1 MGSSRVRRVLLPT
14 LIAALGLVWVGQAS
28 ALEHIGQYGIGYPAA
43 GNGGVIIPAGIAIA
57 PDGTVAVSDLS
68 TSRVDVFAQ
77 SGQFLR
83 AFGKDVSLGGGT
95 GAEICTTDCK
105 TGASGSGAGELMAP
119 WGAAAA
125 AGEIYVAEIGDNR
138 VSVFDFQGHFLRAFG
153 ADVGGPGIN
162 LCTLACGPGTA
173 GEKAGQMA
181 GPAGLALDSSGDLLI
196 AEVGLNRIDV
206 FNPKTGAFIRAFGKN
221 VGGAGINTC
230 TSTCFVG
237 VADGTPG
244 SLPTPYG
251 VAAGPNGEVFVSE
264 TGGAATRVSV
274 FGLDGTYRR
283 SFGTVGSAAGQLKE
297 IFAVGVDPAGTAY
310 VPENGN
316 KRLSSFDS
324 AGAFLNARGFDV
336 IPGAPSGA
344 EVCTVATTCQA
355 GGVEF
360 SIGSFVETRAIGVDC
375 RGAVYVGVVGRV
387 EKLGDPGA
395 RKPPC
400 ESNAFTFG
408 KAKKNKKKG
417 TLTLDVNVPGPG
429 TLVASLGTKLS
440 AKVPQPTAAG
450 TIQITIKAAGKGV
463 KALKKSG
470 KLKGKL
476 KLTFTPPN
484 EDPSTQSKPVQLA
497 KTVKKHKKAGKHKGG
512 THHR

>member
-28 ALEHIGQYGIGYPAA
+28 ALERLGQYGTGYPGA
-43 GNGGVIIPAGIAIA
+43 GNGGVIVPAGIGIS
-57 PDGTVAVSDLS
+57 PGGTVVVSDLS
-68 TSRVDVFAQ
+68 ASRVNVFSQ
-77 SGQFLR
+77 PGKFLL

-105 TGASGSGAGELMAP
+105 SGANGTAAGELATP
-119 WGAAAA
+119 WGVATSAS
-125 AGEIYVAEIGDNR
+125 EIYVAEIGGNR

-153 ADVGGPGIN
+153 ADVGGAGVN
-162 LCTLACGPGTA
+162 VCTTVCGPGTA

-196 AEVGLNRIDV
+196 AEVGLNRVDV

-244 SLPTPYG
+244 SLSSPYG
-251 VAAGPNGEVFVSE
+251 VAVGPTGDIFVTE
-264 TGGAATRVSV
+264 TGVVTRVSV
-274 FGLDGTYRR
+274 FGSDGTYKR
-283 SFGTVGSAAGQLKE
+283 SFGAAGSAAGQLKE

-355 GGVEF
+355 GGVDF

-387 EKLGDPGA
+387 EKLGDPA
-395 RKPPC
+395 SRVPPC

-408 KAKKNKKKG
+408 KTKKNKKKG

-429 TLVASLGTKLS
+429 TLVGSVGKKMS

-463 KALKKSG
+463 KALARKG

-476 KLTFTPPN
+476 TLTFTPPN
-484 EDPSTQSKPVQLA
+484 EDPSTQSKQVTLS
-497 KTVKKHKKAGKHKGG
+497 KMLKKHKKAGKH
-512 THHR
+512 